1 MSAPSLLRAALV
13 GQSTATAMVVRPLSP
28 ALAHVVFVRHA
39 SISSGQMGKRTTKE
53 LRKQQ
58 SLQYRQQQQ
67 AKKTVNKKAA
77 AAPAPAV
84 AAKKA
89 SPSDSAAD
97 AAVAEP
103 LVPSKEATPA
113 PVVEKVSPAP
123 VVEKV
128 SPAPVPEVEKVA
140 MPAAAAPVASANAVT
155 SEAPGAKS
163 VTTETVVAEADLS
176 IWTPKGAMQFAKDL
190 YRQVKFGFTKLGKDT
205 KQYMVITLKKI
216 ESKNAYEMR
225 RREVRQVA
233 MVKHDWMRIVP
244 FGVIT
249 AMPFSFLM
257 LPIVIKFLPGV
268 LPSGFRG
275 RRIMKLIDDHI
286 QKTHDE
292 VGPVILKDIGSAL
305 AKVNDKDAQFY
316 RQLLDRL
323 VANPSA
329 ANYAAVVDLV
339 PQMQQHYHLGHLSY
353 GKAMQAARFM
363 ALSLPFIFPKA
374 RLIMYL
380 SSIRQDDAL
389 LAKEMFRDLTHE
401 ELVEALRM
409 RRLPISEGQSDANM
423 LALLKEHAQFTD
435 KIRKNTDVL
444 PWIAARALNARKFT

>member
-1 MSAPSLLRAALV
+1 MSTPSLLRAGLA
-13 GQSTATAMVVRPLSP
+13 GRSTATAMVVRPLSP
-28 ALAHVVFVRHA
+28 ALAHAVFARHA

-67 AKKTVNKKAA
+67 AKKAINKKAA

-84 AAKKA
+84 AEKKKGPA
-89 SPSDSAAD
+89 DSTAD
-97 AAVAEP
+97 AAATEP
-103 LVPSKEATPA
+103 LVASKDATPA
-113 PVVEKVSPAP
+113 PEVEKATPAAA
-123 VVEKV
+123 
-128 SPAPVPEVEKVA
+128 PAPEVEKVA
-140 MPAAAAPVASANAVT
+140 APASPAPVADAAVKA
-155 SEAPGAKS
+155 EAPAAKS
-163 VTTETVVAEADLS
+163 VTAEPVATEAAAS
-176 IWTPKGAMQFAKDL
+176 IFSPQGAVQFAKDMFH
-190 YRQVKFGFTKLGKDT
+190 QVKFGFTKLGKDT

-233 MVKHDWMRIVP
+233 IVKHDWMRILP
-244 FGVIT
+244 FGLYAV
-249 AMPFSFLM
+249 MPFSFLT
-257 LPIVIKFLPGV
+257 LPFVIKFLPGV

-286 QKTHDE
+286 KKTHDE

-323 VANPSA
+323 VASPSA

-423 LALLKEHAQFTD
+423 LALLKEHAQFTE

-444 PWIAARALNARKFT
+444 PWIAARALNAQKFT

>member
-1 MSAPSLLRAALV
+1 MSAHSLLRVALV
-13 GQSTATAMVVRPLSP
+13 GQSTATAMVLRPLSP
-28 ALAHVVFVRHA
+28 ALAHAVFVRHA

-67 AKKTVNKKAA
+67 AKKAVNKKAA

-84 AAKKA
+84 AAEKTGPA
-89 SPSDSAAD
+89 VSTAD
-97 AAVAEP
+97 ADVTELLVA
-103 LVPSKEATPA
+103 SKEATPA
-113 PVVEKVSPAP
+113 PEM
-123 VVEKV
+123 EKV

-140 MPAAAAPVASANAVT
+140 VNAAAAPAVAATAVKA
-155 SEAPGAKS
+155 EAPVAKS
-163 VTTETVVAEADLS
+163 VATETAVAEADIS
-176 IWTPKGAMQFAKDL
+176 IWTPKGAAQFAKDL
-190 YRQVKFGFTKLGKDT
+190 YHQVKFGFTKLGKDT

-244 FGVIT
+244 FGVI
-249 AMPFSFLM
+249 AFMPFSFLT

-286 QKTHDE
+286 KKTHDE

-363 ALSLPFIFPKA
+363 ALSLPFVFPKA
-374 RLIMYL
+374 RLIMFL

-389 LAKEMFRDLTHE
+389 LAKEMFRDLTHD

-409 RRLPISEGQSDANM
+409 RRLPISEGQSDASM

-444 PWIAARALNARKFT
+444 PWIAARALNAQKFT